1 MTANMNPDFVAEIA
15 SMPILTADEIHR
27 LPLTRRKQILEREQ
41 FLAGIKT
48 QAGIAADA
56 IDRVMQQARRDGERA
71 RRRQEETK
79 RIVADILAL
88 PITPDPDGPENY
100 RKLEEALKQD
110 RRHRRGVVDRQDT
123 DLARPS
129 LRVVEDEEA

>member
-1 MTANMNPDFVAEIA
+1 MSADSDPAIVGQIA
-15 SMPILTADEIHR
+15 SMPILTADEVHR
-27 LPLTRRKQILEREQ
+27 LPLHRRKQILEREQ

-56 IDRVMQQARRDGERA
+56 IDRAMQQARREGEKA
-71 RRRQEETK
+71 RQRKEETA
-79 RIVADILAL
+79 RIVADIIAL

-100 RKLEEALKQD
+100 RRLEEALRQD
-110 RRHRRGVVDRQDT
+110 RKTPREHVDRQST
-123 DLARPS
+123 DMARAS